1 MFVTKKHAEDITE
14 LSIEQFVDLQNF
26 YFRVKSH
33 LLSLKLKQADG
44 KPMDQFIL
52 MFRIRENGMP
62 DGSTYPKPMHLHIH
76 FVPDRG
82 GVDRFKIDETA
93 VNMDIESIALK

>member
-1 MFVTKKHAEDITE
+1 MKKLLYRTEYEEMMKKTSKEGECQLCDLGKQIILSSSEYWLWTACLSPYWRYHTMFVTKKHAEDITE

-44 KPMDQFIL
+44 KPMDQF
-52 MFRIRENGMP
+52 
-62 DGSTYPKPMHLHIH
+62 
-76 FVPDRG
+76 
-82 GVDRFKIDETA
+82 
-93 VNMDIESIALK
+93 